1 MVKNMARRY
10 RRRRKRSLS
19 VGKFLKGKM
28 LGLIFIGLAVLIAGL
43 FTYAMT
49 IIPSYYVY
57 YDSSSGVI
65 GTGSTLPANATGVDT
80 KLIAGIVVWGAEILL
95 VVSAIRRL
103 GIKI

>member
-1 MVKNMARRY
+1 MPRRTY
-10 RRRRKRSLS
+10 RRRRKRPS

-43 FTYAMT
+43 FTYAMSV
-49 IIPSYYVY
+49 IPSYYVY
-57 YDSSSGVI
+57 YDSSSGVV
-65 GTGSTLPANATGVDT
+65 GTGSTLPANATGIDT

-103 GIKI
+103 GIHI